1 MSYLR
6 VKVCGITSEDDARRA
21 VRHGADAVGFV
32 LWEQSPRAVSLERAA
47 AISRALPPFVWKVGV
62 FVNATPDEVE
72 FATAMARLDV
82 AQLHGDEDV
91 EAYRHLAVRLLKSV
105 SLTGPEDVAR
115 AMALPSDVMPL
126 VDAHDPVLRGGTGTL
141 ASWTLAAEVARAR
154 PTILAGGLN
163 AENVADAVVTVQP
176 WGVDVSSALEDEPG
190 VKNAKKLAVFFAAVE
205 PVRSVRRG

>member
-6 VKVCGITSEDDARRA
+6 VKVCGITNEADALRA
-21 VRHGADAVGFV
+21 VQHGADAVGFL
-32 LWEQSPRAVSLERAA
+32 LWPGSPRSISVERAA
-47 AISRALPPFVWKVGV
+47 AIAKLLPPFVWKVGV

-72 FATAMARLDV
+72 AAAKVAGLDV

-91 EAYRHLAVRLLKSV
+91 ELYRHLSVRVMKAIAVA
-105 SLTGPEDVAR
+105 GPDDVEEAL
-115 AMALPSDVMPL
+115 ALPADVMPL
-126 VDAHDPVLRGGTGTL
+126 VDAADPVLRGGTGKN
-141 ASWTLAAEVARAR
+141 ASWAHAAQIARAR

-163 AENVADAVVTVQP
+163 AENIVDAVETVRP

-205 PVRSVRRG
+205 PVRSVRRE

>member
-6 VKVCGITSEDDARRA
+6 VKVCGITSEEDARRA
-21 VRHGADAVGFV
+21 VRHGADAIGFV
-32 LWEQSPRAVSLERAA
+32 LWEKSPRAVSLERAA

-62 FVNATPDEVE
+62 FVDASPDEVE
-72 FATAMARLDV
+72 FATAMGRLDV

-91 EAYRHLAVRLLKSV
+91 ERYRHLAVRLVKAV
-105 SLTGPEDVAR
+105 SLGGPDDVGR
-115 AMALPSDVMPL
+115 ALALPQDVMPL
-126 VDAHDPVLRGGTGTL
+126 IDAHDPVLRGGTGKT
-141 ASWTLAAEVARAR
+141 ASWVLAAEVAAAR
-154 PTILAGGLN
+154 PTFLAGGLN
-163 AENVADAVVTVQP
+163 AENVADAVVAMQP